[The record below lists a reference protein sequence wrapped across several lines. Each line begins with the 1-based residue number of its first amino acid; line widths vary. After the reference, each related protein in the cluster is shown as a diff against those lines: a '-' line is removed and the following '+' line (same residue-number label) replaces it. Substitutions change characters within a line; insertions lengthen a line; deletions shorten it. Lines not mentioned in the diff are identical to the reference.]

1 MVGIKGNKYWEKR
14 GEPGETKRRI
24 RSLIE
29 SDPTISTSS
38 LMELLGISGSAIQRH
53 IAGMPDIE
61 RVRVSKSLTKCLGCS
76 KEIRRKNKYGM
87 CRSCYKLS
95 HSLEFNCTECGKS
108 NVVTGSLAH
117 QRRKELKKNPDRNQ
131 FCNHSCAATFTF
143 NEYWNKRKEAQ

>member
-38 LMELLGISGSAIQRH
+38 LIELLGISGSAIQRH

-61 RVRVSKSLTKCLGCS
+61 RVRVSKSLAKCLGCS

-95 HSLEFNCTECGKS
+95 HSWSSTVPSAGK
-108 NVVTGSLAH
+108 VM
-117 QRRKELKKNPDRNQ
+117 
-131 FCNHSCAATFTF
+131 
-143 NEYWNKRKEAQ
+143 W